1 MHPYLEKIIPKEE
14 REVAEKRIP
23 RTADQ
28 MENVVKTKVPVTDMN
43 LFRVFLDAND
53 MSHFE
58 IGYYTDHEAHSFS
71 HLANYG
77 MNNICYSTSGQTFL
91 TESNIMYMIMKF
103 GSLEKA
109 FIDFRQECHKR
120 T

>member
-14 REVAEKRIP
+14 REAAEMRIP

-28 MENVVKTKVPVTDMN
+28 MENVVKTSFPVTDMN

-58 IGYYTDHEAHSFS
+58 IGYYTNYEEHSFS
-71 HLANYG
+71 HIASYG
-77 MNNICYSTSGQTFL
+77 MNNLCYSTTGQTFL
-91 TESNIMYMIMKF
+91 TESNIMYMNIKF

-109 FIDFRQECHKR
+109 FKDFKEECYKR